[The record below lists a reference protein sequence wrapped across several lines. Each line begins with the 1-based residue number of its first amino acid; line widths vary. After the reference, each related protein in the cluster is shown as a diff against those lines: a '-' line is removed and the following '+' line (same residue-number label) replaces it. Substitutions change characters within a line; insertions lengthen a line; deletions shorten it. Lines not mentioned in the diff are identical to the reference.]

1 MRKTRTKAG
10 HMGINAGK
18 SNAKYYSYSN
28 AQGASIQRA
37 STRNENAQS
46 GFSQKANRGE
56 PDTLTPSPVQPT
68 SDSTSTRQPS
78 TRRMSPEADPI
89 ILDAVPVED
98 ERSANPNSKEP
109 SAAQKAKGA
118 AQIAAGGALAAV
130 GAPMLILPGPG
141 AVAILGGAALASKGQ
156 RNYSGREAT
165 PLEEK
170 MDDAAAK
177 AAVAAGEAAKKSAHK
192 LADRVA
198 EEAPKAV
205 GKTMA
210 AAEALKQHL
219 ERRK

>member
-1 MRKTRTKAG
+1 
-10 HMGINAGK
+10 
-18 SNAKYYSYSN
+18 
-28 AQGASIQRA
+28 
-37 STRNENAQS
+37 
-46 GFSQKANRGE
+46 
-56 PDTLTPSPVQPT
+56 
-68 SDSTSTRQPS
+68 
-78 TRRMSPEADPI
+78 
-89 ILDAVPVED
+89 
-98 ERSANPNSKEP
+98 
-109 SAAQKAKGA
+109 
-118 AQIAAGGALAAV
+118 
-130 GAPMLILPGPG
+130 MLILPGPG
-141 AVAILGGAALASKGQ
+141 AMAILGGAALASKGQ